1 MHNRSKRV
9 LLYGAA
15 SFVLSGIGVA
25 WVRNDT
31 GADVYTL
38 LGSAE
43 VQLKMAYAIPATDK
57 KGNVLDQREHLIAEA
72 EANLAAAERKQ
83 PGMACTVEF
92 QGFALMLRGKYAEA
106 AETYR
111 RAQSCSDCQPDQRDI
126 LTFNEARMLARAGFR
141 ERALE
146 VFRAHRKA
154 LDDRYAHRRSIEE
167 AGILRELGRRVEAEQ
182 VLDTMLR
189 GASDSS
195 MAWHDAGLEF
205 EQLGIGDKADKAF
218 EKAAKEVPIADYHR
232 ARLKLQQGDI
242 DTCWELLGRAAKAS
256 PAEVRQRIREEAGA
270 WSAIAKD
277 VRFQRLAGPQA
288 ATSGR

>member
-25 WVRNDT
+25 WVKTDR
-31 GADVYTL
+31 GADVTTL

-57 KGNVLDQREHLIAEA
+57 HGDALDRREKLIADA
-72 EANLAAAERKQ
+72 EANLAAVERQQ
-83 PGMACTVEF
+83 PGMACTAEF
-92 QGFALMLRGKYAEA
+92 QGFALMVRGKYAEA
-106 AETYR
+106 AETYH
-111 RAQSCSDCQPDQRDI
+111 RAQSCSDCQAEQRDV
-126 LTFNEARMLARAGFR
+126 LTFNEARMLAKAGYR

-154 LDDRYAHRRSIEE
+154 LDERYSFQRSIEE
-167 AGILRELGRRVEAEQ
+167 AGILRELGRRVEADQ
-182 VLDTMLR
+182 LLDAMLR
-189 GASDSS
+189 EAGDAP
-195 MAWHDAGLEF
+195 MAWLQAGLEF
-205 EQLGIGDKADKAF
+205 EQLGITEKAERAF

-232 ARLKLQQGDI
+232 ARLKLQQGQI
-242 DTCWELLGRAAKAS
+242 DTCWELLERAAKAS
-256 PAEVRQRIREEAGA
+256 PAEVRCRIREEAGA

-277 VRFQRLAGPQA
+277 WRFQRLSAPQA
-288 ATSGR
+288 ATPGR